1 VTRGPLLVGA
11 TDRRDSIMLKKI
23 MHRRSIARAGAD
35 LRSFYSWF
43 PGR

>member
-23 MHRRSIARAGAD
+23 MHRRSIAQAGQN
-35 LRSFYSWF
+35 LRSYYSWF

>member
-1 VTRGPLLVGA
+1 MTRGPLLVGA
-11 TDRRDSIMLKKI
+11 TDRRDTIMLKKI

-35 LRSFYSWF
+35 IQSWYTWR